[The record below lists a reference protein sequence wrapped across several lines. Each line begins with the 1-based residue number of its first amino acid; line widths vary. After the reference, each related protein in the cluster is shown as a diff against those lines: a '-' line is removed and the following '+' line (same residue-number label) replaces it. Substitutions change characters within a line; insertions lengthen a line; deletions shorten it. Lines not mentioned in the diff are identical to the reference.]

1 MNNEL
6 IISII
11 KEMLDKM
18 SIAYESIEVS
28 EDARMGPRFVI
39 KTRESG
45 ILIGPQG
52 EYLSALSYIIKKMIG
67 KKINQEKIDI
77 LIDINDYQEQQLKN
91 IREKAVMYAERAK
104 SFKTNVE
111 MDPMSAYERMVVHT
125 ALEGIKNITTEST
138 GEGRTRKVVIKYVK
152 SAEEEF

>member
-1 MNNEL
+1 MNTEL

-11 KEMLDKM
+11 KETLDKM
-18 SIAYESIEVS
+18 SIVYDVVEVS
-28 EDARMGPRFVI
+28 EDSKMGPRFVI
-39 KTRESG
+39 KTKESG
-45 ILIGPQG
+45 LLIGPQG
-52 EYLSALSYIIKKMIG
+52 ENLSAFSYVVKKMIG

-77 LIDINDYQEQQLKN
+77 LIDVNDYQEQQLKN
-91 IREKAVMYAERAK
+91 IRDKAIMYAERAK